1 MAKFTCPFCLQEYDK
16 KLIKYYCPT
25 CGNTSE
31 ASFFESILEFI
42 FGTILG
48 SIPIFEPIN
57 VKIKCKHSEE
67 GRKCFGFA
75 TNRKCINPN
84 CIAGVDSEGHAVGSD
99 EIPKTAIETPN
110 LPFSIVG
117 VSNSGKT
124 NFITVMLHEL
134 DRTPGL
140 RLALGPQN
148 VATKKHQNDFYKLI
162 YEEHQAPNATTPD
175 EVFPQI
181 WFIRNLKRKRG
192 NNVPTYTFTIFDGAG
207 ESQEEM
213 DTSSREH
220 NYIKASKAIIITLDP
235 LILEGVR
242 NSGIVDPDVMEKSL
256 AGKRNEYK
264 NANEI
269 VHDVASYIRTA
280 KGVRDNKIL
289 SVPIAVVL
297 TKFDTILLHNSFSP
311 DALVKKP
318 SLTVENGVINAS
330 EFKQV
335 DDEIRNWLYDIGEG
349 SFIEALSANFKDF
362 CFFGVSSYGAPPS
375 EAGFTSDK
383 IKPHRILDPILWLFK
398 KSGFID

>member
-16 KLIKYYCPT
+16 KLVKYYCPT

-31 ASFFESILEFI
+31 ASFFEARS
-42 FGTILG
+42 GK
-48 SIPIFEPIN
+48 
-57 VKIKCKHSEE
+57 VKCKHTQE
-67 GRKCFGFA
+67 GGKKCFGLA
-75 TNRKCINPN
+75 THRKCINPD
-84 CIAGVDSEGHAVGSD
+84 CEAGVDSEGHAVGSE
-99 EIPKTAIETPN
+99 EIPKTALETPN
-110 LPFSIVG
+110 LPFSIIG

-134 DRTPGL
+134 GRTPGL
-140 RLALGPQN
+140 RLVLGAQN
-148 VATKKHQNDFYKLI
+148 ITTQKHQNDFYKMI
-162 YEEHQAPNATTPD
+162 YEEHTAPNATTPD

-181 WFIRNLKRKRG
+181 WYIRNMLKKHG
-192 NNVPTYTFTIFDGAG
+192 DTVPTYTFTIFDGAG
-207 ESQEEM
+207 ERQEEL
-213 DTSSREH
+213 DASSIEH
-220 NYIKASKAIIITLDP
+220 NYIDASKAIIITLDP

-242 NSGIVDPDVMEKSL
+242 NEGIVDPDIMEKSL

-264 NANEI
+264 NATEI
-269 VHDVASYIRTA
+269 VNNVATYIRTA

-297 TKFDTILLHNSFSP
+297 TKFDTILMHNSFSP
-311 DALVKKP
+311 DALVKRS
-318 SLTVENGVINAS
+318 SLTVENGKINSS

-349 SFIEALSANFKDF
+349 SFVEALAANFKDF

-375 EAGFTSDK
+375 EAGFTSEK

-398 KSGFID
+398 RSGFID